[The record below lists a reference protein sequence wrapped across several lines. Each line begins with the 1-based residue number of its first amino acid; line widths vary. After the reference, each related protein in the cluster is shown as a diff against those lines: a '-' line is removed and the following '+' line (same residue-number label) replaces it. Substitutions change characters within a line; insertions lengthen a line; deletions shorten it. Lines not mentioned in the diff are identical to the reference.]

1 MKTCIEVDALVVV
14 MVSQCSYDLSED
26 FQGFFYAWK
35 LMFYQMTNEAKVVSS
50 KYLL

>member
-1 MKTCIEVDALVVV
+1 MKICIEADALVVV
-14 MVSQCSYDLSED
+14 MVSQCSYDFSGD

-35 LMFYQMTNEAKVVSS
+35 LMCYQMTNKAKVVSS